1 MYHGYLVIA
10 AVSRVAKNLDPD
22 LDIPMNAA
30 PEEVEQKIPDTLSKY
45 FTLDRDFNP
54 VGVSS
59 PTFTASPSLSLSA
72 AGTFLRRGG
81 RTRGERVG
89 GEGLHHGQL
98 RRRRQHC
105 TAPHCKHLHTVG
117 TPLEIK
123 LLKQRVR

>member
-1 MYHGYLVIA
+1 MYLGYLVIA

-89 GEGLHHGQL
+89 GEGLHHWTL
-98 RRRRQHC
+98 RPVMTTL
-105 TAPHCKHLHTVG
+105 TAALHCKLATTG
-117 TPLEIK
+117 THWK
-123 LLKQRVR
+123 